1 MLCTVRSNADIRP
14 RATVHPGVAATGTD
28 ARDDV
33 DEARQLMKLHS
44 DAHVHG
50 QRTDAKHT

>member
-14 RATVHPGVAATGTD
+14 RATGHPGVAATGTD